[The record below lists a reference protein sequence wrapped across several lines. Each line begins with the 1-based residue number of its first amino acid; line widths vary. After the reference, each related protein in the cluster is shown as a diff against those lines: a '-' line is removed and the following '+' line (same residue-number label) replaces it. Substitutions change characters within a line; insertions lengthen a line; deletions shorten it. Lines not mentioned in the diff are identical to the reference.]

1 MAAKPAKKKYVNISS
16 ESTKTHTD
24 ISEQFLKAKLFYN

>member
-24 ISEQFLKAKLFYN
+24 ISEQFFVL

>member
-24 ISEQFLKAKLFYN
+24 NRHISTVFLL